1 MRKNYILILVGTF
14 FCVLATLDLNASGL
28 FFTDQAD
35 TVRNSRPKITDT
47 RPNKPAELQK
57 GIGIKV
63 VPFKPIP
70 VKTTNLG
77 PSPLKALQTDKV
89 LNNVKVYPN
98 PVADQLNLTY
108 QVSKEANVTIKIMD
122 VLGNEVVTLLSQRQ
136 SAGEKIS
143 SFDISSRLTSGFY
156 FIRLIVGNETVIK
169 RISVQ

>member
-1 MRKNYILILVGTF
+1 MLFLVGTF
-14 FCVLATLDLNASGL
+14 FCILTTLDLNA
-28 FFTDQAD
+28 FTPFVADFAD
-35 TVRNSRPKITDT
+35 TIRSAKPKITDT
-47 RPNKPAELQK
+47 RPDKPAILQR

-63 VPFKPIP
+63 VPFKPVP
-70 VKTTNLG
+70 VKTTHLSSN
-77 PSPLKALQTDKV
+77 PLKSLQSDKV

-98 PVADQLNLTY
+98 PVEDQLNLTY

-122 VLGNEVVTLLSQRQ
+122 VLGNEVITLLSQRQ

-143 SFDISSRLTSGFY
+143 SFDVSSRLNSGFY

>member
-1 MRKNYILILVGTF
+1 MRKSYILFLVGTF
-14 FCVLATLDLNASGL
+14 FCILSTSDLNAHGPFSL
-28 FFTDQAD
+28 DLAD
-35 TVRNSRPKITDT
+35 TVRKPKITDT
-47 RPNKPAELQK
+47 RPDKPAALQK

-77 PSPLKALQTDKV
+77 NNALKSLASDKV

-98 PVADQLNLTY
+98 PVEDQLNLTY

-156 FIRLIVGNETVIK
+156 FIRFIVGKETVVK

>member
-1 MRKNYILILVGTF
+1 M
-14 FCVLATLDLNASGL
+14 ATLNLNAGAHIL
-28 FFTDQAD
+28 PDQAD

-57 GIGIKV
+57 GVGIKV

-70 VKTTNLG
+70 VKVTNLG
-77 PSPLKALQTDKV
+77 SNLKTFPTDKV

-143 SFDISSRLTSGFY
+143 SFDISSRLNSGFY
-156 FIRLIVGNETVIK
+156 FIRLIVGNETVVK

>member
-1 MRKNYILILVGTF
+1 MRKNYILVLVGTF
-14 FCVLATLDLNASGL
+14 FCILTTLDLNA
-28 FFTDQAD
+28 FAPVVAAD
-35 TVRNSRPKITDT
+35 LSDTIRTSKPKITDT
-47 RPNKPAELQK
+47 RPDKPAILQK
-57 GIGIKV
+57 GVGIKV
-63 VPFKPIP
+63 VPFKPVP

-77 PSPLKALQTDKV
+77 NPLKSLQSDKV

-98 PVADQLNLTY
+98 PVEDQLNLTY

-143 SFDISSRLTSGFY
+143 SFDVSSRLNSGFY
-156 FIRLIVGNETVIK
+156 FIRLIVGNETVVK

>member
-1 MRKNYILILVGTF
+1 MRKNYIFFLVGTF
-14 FCVLATLDLNASGL
+14 FWVLATSNLNAGPL
-28 FFTDQAD
+28 NLPDQAD

-47 RPNKPAELQK
+47 RPNKPTELQK

-70 VKTTNLG
+70 VKITNVG
-77 PSPLKALQTDKV
+77 PNALKSFPTDKV

-143 SFDISSRLTSGFY
+143 SFDISSRLNSGFY
-156 FIRLIVGNETVIK
+156 FIRLIVGNETVVK

>member
-1 MRKNYILILVGTF
+1 MRKNYILFLVGIF
-14 FCVLATLDLNASGL
+14 FCVWATKDLNAGVPL
-28 FFTDQAD
+28 YTFQTD
-35 TVRNSRPKITDT
+35 TVRNSKPKITDT
-47 RPNKPAELQK
+47 RPDKPTELQK

-77 PSPLKALQTDKV
+77 TNLKPLQSDKV

-108 QVSKEANVTIKIMD
+108 QVNKEANVTIKIMD
-122 VLGNEVVTLLSQRQ
+122 VLGNEVITLLSQRQ

-143 SFDISSRLTSGFY
+143 SFDISSRLSSGFY
-156 FIRLIVGNETVIK
+156 FIRLIVGNETIVK